1 MIKHSS
7 LRLCAAATFTASALF
22 SAPVIAANNIDQ
34 LQKLNQAEF
43 ASLANDMS
51 SAISYKA
58 VAPGAPLGL
67 IGFDLGAELSV
78 TKLSNSAV
86 WRKAG
91 ANISSLA
98 MPKIHLHKGLP
109 MNFDIGGF
117 LAATPDSDM
126 KILGVEARYA
136 ILAGGIAEPAVS
148 VRAAATRLSGV
159 TQLEQDTRSL
169 ELTISKGF
177 LVFTPYAGLGRVW
190 GKATPSAGTLH
201 RVSPSMNKVFAGLNT
216 NLGLVNIAGEFDRTG
231 DSNTFSA
238 KVGFRW

>member
-1 MIKHSS
+1 LNKYTS
-7 LRLCAAATFTASALF
+7 LRIYAAVSFTASILL

-34 LQKLNQAEF
+34 LQNLNQAEF

-67 IGFDLGAELSV
+67 TGFDLGAELSV
-78 TKLSNSAV
+78 TKLNNANA

-117 LAATPDSDM
+117 LAGTPDSDM
-126 KILGVEARYA
+126 KIIGVEARYA
-136 ILAGGIAEPAVS
+136 ILTGGIAEPAVAIR
-148 VRAAATRLSGV
+148 VAATRLSGV
-159 TQLEQDTRSL
+159 TQLAQDTKSV

-177 LVFTPYAGLGRVW
+177 LVFTPYAGLGHVW
-190 GKATPSAGTLH
+190 SNATPHAGNLQKLTPSA
-201 RVSPSMNKVFAGLNT
+201 NKAFAGINA

-231 DSNTFSA
+231 ESNTVSA

>member
-1 MIKHSS
+1 LNKHSS
-7 LRLCAAATFTASALF
+7 LRLCAAASLTASVLF

-34 LQKLNQAEF
+34 LQNLNQAEF
-43 ASLANDMS
+43 TALSKDMLA
-51 SAISYKA
+51 ATSYKA

-78 TKLSNSAV
+78 TKLNNSTV

-109 MNFDIGGF
+109 MNFDIGAF

-126 KILGVEARYA
+126 KIIGVEARYA

-159 TQLEQDTRSL
+159 DQLAQDTRSV

-177 LVFTPYAGLGRVW
+177 LVFTPYAGLGHVW
-190 GKATPSAGTLH
+190 SNATPHAGNLQKVAPSA
-201 RVSPSMNKVFAGLNT
+201 NKVFAGLNT

>member
-1 MIKHSS
+1 MHP
-7 LRLCAAATFTASALF
+7 T
-22 SAPVIAANNIDQ
+22 
-34 LQKLNQAEF
+34 
-43 ASLANDMS
+43 
-51 SAISYKA
+51 
-58 VAPGAPLGL
+58 
-67 IGFDLGAELSV
+67 
-78 TKLSNSAV
+78 
-86 WRKAG
+86 
-91 ANISSLA
+91 
-98 MPKIHLHKGLP
+98 LHKGLP
-109 MNFDIGGF
+109 MNFDIGAF

-190 GKATPSAGTLH
+190 GKATPSAGTLR